1 MVNPAPSPA
10 YNAAS
15 TYVLND
21 AVTYNGKR
29 YVSTSASNLGNQPD
43 ASSQVW
49 RAQVFTDPVV
59 VPHQAPAPPVQP
71 IIPTLAGLDTRVT
84 HLETLI
90 RTYYE
95 GYASAGSQLAAIH
108 AATFPSA
115 PKP

>member
-1 MVNPAPSPA
+1 VVNPAPSPA
-10 YNAAS
+10 YNPAV
-15 TYVLND
+15 TYFLND
-21 AVTYNGKR
+21 AVIYNGVR

-43 ASSQVW
+43 ASAFVW

-59 VPHQAPAPPVQP
+59 VPHQAPAPPAQP
-71 IIPTLAGLDTRVT
+71 IIPTLAGLDTRLT

>member
-1 MVNPAPSPA
+1 MANPAPPLA
-10 YNAAS
+10 YNGNT
-15 TYVLND
+15 TYVLNND
-21 AVTYNGKR
+21 VTFNGKR

-43 ASSQVW
+43 TSPLVW
-49 RAQVFTDPVV
+49 KAQVFTDPIVI
-59 VPHQAPAPPVQP
+59 PHQVAAPPAQP